1 MKTHVQKKP
10 LLPIVNKTPFFIIC
24 LSLKSFPINGFSL
37 LYCQCTIVAC
47 LLIHSVVLIYTLML
61 LFQMTLVL
69 DTFYGYIVVD
79 VVFIV
84 GSVIE
89 RQEGEAMRH

>member
-1 MKTHVQKKP
+1 
-10 LLPIVNKTPFFIIC
+10 
-24 LSLKSFPINGFSL
+24 
-37 LYCQCTIVAC
+37 
-47 LLIHSVVLIYTLML
+47 ML

-69 DTFYGYIVVD
+69 DIFSGYIVVD

-89 RQEGEAMRH
+89 RQEGEAMRHLTIKTFFF